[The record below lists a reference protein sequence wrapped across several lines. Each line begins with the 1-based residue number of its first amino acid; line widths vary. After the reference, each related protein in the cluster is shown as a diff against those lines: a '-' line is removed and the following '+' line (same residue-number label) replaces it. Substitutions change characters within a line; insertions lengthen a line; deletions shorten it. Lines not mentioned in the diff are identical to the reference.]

1 MIEPLKMINI
11 AWNKIK
17 QILAEER
24 MGVMEIDFDQI
35 QKVALGKGG
44 KEWTPHDVMK
54 FFFKKRI
61 LVKRGVTNKHDQKVG
76 NAIDMNVGG
85 LQLADYMN
93 SLTLGIQMLEQM
105 TNSSVVESMNQP
117 DRLAVKNAMLSQATS
132 DLDMAYL
139 FNAHEYLYHRVTHQ
153 SLLIAQGSLASG
165 KTVQGLVPALG
176 KVNLMF
182 FTAPERL
189 AYCEYGMT
197 MTRQPGPEE
206 WAEFYLQV
214 EVALKDGR
222 IDISDLMYLR
232 EVDNIKQARQLMAI
246 REKIYRRR
254 MREEAALAVKQQTE
268 SNTQAA
274 MDKLN
279 NDLTVLREKGKIDA
293 ALKELDGS
301 IQMRLLDQ
309 KDRNAFMSKRLES
322 QTKTSIGRIAANA
335 EVIKTAQ
342 KNIPE
347 KEANMIDLAQLDIDR
362 EKNRID
368 EKKVEVMAKK
378 PAAKAK

>member
-1 MIEPLKMINI
+1 
-11 AWNKIK
+11 
-17 QILAEER
+17 
-24 MGVMEIDFDQI
+24 
-35 QKVALGKGG
+35 
-44 KEWTPHDVMK
+44 
-54 FFFKKRI
+54 
-61 LVKRGVTNKHDQKVG
+61 
-76 NAIDMNVGG
+76 
-85 LQLADYMN
+85 
-93 SLTLGIQMLEQM
+93 
-105 TNSSVVESMNQP
+105 
-117 DRLAVKNAMLSQATS
+117 
-132 DLDMAYL
+132 
-139 FNAHEYLYHRVTHQ
+139 
-153 SLLIAQGSLASG
+153 
-165 KTVQGLVPALG
+165 
-176 KVNLMF
+176 MF